1 MSSTTYYTTFAVGS
15 LLGLF
20 EGGIDGLRVGS
31 DVGFVVGLS
40 VVKLGR
46 RFVIHKLEISTR
58 NVVSK
63 TSKQLRYCYSNVQ
76 VVETHTSAVGS
87 LLGFFEGDADGPSV
101 GCIPK
106 RIMRKNM

>member
-58 NVVSK
+58 NVV
-63 TSKQLRYCYSNVQ
+63 
-76 VVETHTSAVGS
+76 
-87 LLGFFEGDADGPSV
+87 
-101 GCIPK
+101 
-106 RIMRKNM
+106 

>member
-1 MSSTTYYTTFAVGS
+1 MGS

-20 EGGIDGLRVGS
+20 EGGIDGLSVGS
-31 DVGFVVGLS
+31 TVGFVVGLS

-46 RFVIHKLEISTR
+46 RFVIHKLEIST
-58 NVVSK
+58 K
-63 TSKQLRYCYSNVQ
+63 KCCMTSLLYCYSNVQ